1 MENSSREDQEL
12 LGRKIAMLTEKKVG
26 SFFSWNTKQ
35 GGGVVAKL
43 IFTAAK
49 ITVITQIK
57 NYLQRELGLSY
68 QNDKDTSKN
77 HGSGAKF
84 TLLVNLSEIK
94 KDGINRVEN
103 AYSIIFKD
111 ENLSPKSISNKKEDI
126 LEKVISEEIN
136 NTHTY
141 QNMISKPAI
150 IGPSSS
156 LDSITAPEE
165 KSKNAI
171 DRNVEK
177 KSISIFLSTFIS
189 FEIGLYSSDILS
201 SEINSKK
208 FFNFDKKK
216 NGEYSVVHC
225 NNEKIAAQVLSSLI
239 WFTGDMEFVD
249 MNGKDVMVNLSD
261 TKSRDKKPYGVHF
274 CLPPNKSDSWVEVE
288 KRLLRVKDGTYP
300 KLISCAADGSSFTI
314 SYHKKDT
321 ARKIYDFLIQMGW
334 MVHFDRDNNF
344 LVIFTSSAN
353 VTEPLKIEIIKE
365 EQEVIPEVVI
375 PVLEVVEDIV
385 SHTNKIEEF
394 TLSLVEEKAQ
404 ALKEFEEV
412 FNNKELFVTLS
423 PELQEEIKSVLEANW
438 KEMHREEYLKQLMN
452 KFFK

>member
-1 MENSSREDQEL
+1 MGISSREDQEL
-12 LGRKIAMLTEKKVG
+12 LGRKIAKLTEKKVG

-49 ITVITQIK
+49 LTVIKQIK
-57 NYLQRELGLSY
+57 NYLQRELGLEY

-84 TLLVNLSEIK
+84 VVLVNLSEIK
-94 KDGINRVEN
+94 NDGVVRVEN
-103 AYSIIFKD
+103 AYSITFKD
-111 ENLSPKSISNKKEDI
+111 DHLTSVDNSNKKQSSMGE
-126 LEKVISEEIN
+126 VIRSEIKDKN
-136 NTHTY
+136 LITT
-141 QNMISKPAI
+141 PAI
-150 IGPSSS
+150 VGNSSS
-156 LDSITAPEE
+156 QDSTVVPEE
-165 KSKNAI
+165 KSKSKVKPESK
-171 DRNVEK
+171 RM
-177 KSISIFLSTFIS
+177 SLSQFLSS
-189 FEIGLYSSDILS
+189 FLFFEVGLYGYSSLLNGPIPKSL
-201 SEINSKK
+201 
-208 FFNFDKKK
+208 FHYDKKMK
-216 NGEYSVVHC
+216 GGRTIIHC
-225 NNEKIAAQVLSSLI
+225 LNEKISAQVLSSLI

-249 MNGKDVMVNLSD
+249 RDSKDVLVNLSY
-261 TKSRDKKPYGVHF
+261 TKSPDKKPYGVHF
-274 CLPPNKSDSWVEVE
+274 CLPPTKTDSWIEVE

-300 KLISCAADGSSFTI
+300 KLVSCAADGSSFTI

-344 LVIFTSSAN
+344 LVIFTSSSTIPDL
-353 VTEPLKIEIIKE
+353 VHTEIIVPEKE
-365 EQEVIPEVVI
+365 IVPEVVI
-375 PVLEVVEDIV
+375 PVLEAVGEFV
-385 SHTNKIEEF
+385 SQTSNIEEH

-423 PELQEEIKSVLEANW
+423 PELQSEIISVLEANW

>member
-1 MENSSREDQEL
+1 MSDFSREDQES
-12 LGRKIAMLTEKKVG
+12 LGSKIAKLTEKKVG

-84 TLLVNLSEIK
+84 TLLVNLSEIR
-94 KDGINRVEN
+94 KDGRTRVEN

-111 ENLSPKSISNKKEDI
+111 ENLSPKSISNKKED
-126 LEKVISEEIN
+126 LLRKVISEEIKDT
-136 NTHTY
+136 NTY
-141 QNMISKPAI
+141 KNLISKPAI
-150 IGPSSS
+150 IGTSSGME
-156 LDSITAPEE
+156 DITALEE
-165 KSKNAI
+165 KSKSK
-171 DRNVEK
+171 VKPESK
-177 KSISIFLSTFIS
+177 KMSLSQFLSS
-189 FEIGLYSSDILS
+189 FLFFEVGLYGYSSLLNDPIPKSL
-201 SEINSKK
+201 
-208 FFNFDKKK
+208 FHYDKKMK
-216 NGEYSVVHC
+216 GEHTIIHC
-225 NNEKIAAQVLSSLI
+225 LNEKIAAQVLSSLI

-249 MNGKDVMVNLSD
+249 RESKDVMINLSY
-261 TKSRDKKPYGVHF
+261 TKSLDKKPYGVHF
-274 CLPPNKSDSWVEVE
+274 CLPPTKTDTWVEVE

-300 KLISCAADGSSFTI
+300 KLVSCAADGSSFTV

-321 ARKIYDFLIQMGW
+321 VRKIYDFLIQMGW

-344 LVIFTSSAN
+344 LVIFTSSSTVPDLVRA
-353 VTEPLKIEIIKE
+353 EIIVPEKE
-365 EQEVIPEVVI
+365 IVSEVVI
-375 PVLEVVEDIV
+375 PVMEAVEEFV
-385 SHTNKIEEF
+385 SQTSKIEER

-404 ALKEFEEV
+404 ALKEFEEA

-423 PELQEEIKSVLEANW
+423 FELQREIVSVLEANW
-438 KEMHREEYLKQLMN
+438 KEMHKEEYLKQLMN